1 MKDLTVKKSTNPNR
15 LRNILG
21 WFGYL
26 MPFAYIAL
34 GLFFML
40 SERMKENFIP
50 TQRYAIGGLI
60 IVYGLF
66 RAFRIIKSFK
76 DAKEDEEESL

>member
-1 MKDLTVKKSTNPNR
+1 MEDLSVKKSNTPNR
-15 LRNILG
+15 LRNTLS

-26 MPFAYIAL
+26 MPLAYIAL
-34 GLFFML
+34 GLFFMF

-66 RAFRIIKSFK
+66 RTFRILKSIK
-76 DAKEDEEESL
+76 DAKKDEQSL

>member
-1 MKDLTVKKSTNPNR
+1 MEDLSVKKSTTPNR
-15 LRNILG
+15 LRNSLS

-26 MPFAYIAL
+26 MPLAYIAL

-50 TQRYAIGGLI
+50 SQRYAIGGVI

-66 RAFRIIKSFK
+66 RSFRILKSKK
-76 DAKEDEEESL
+76 DDKKDEQSL

>member
-1 MKDLTVKKSTNPNR
+1 MEDLTVKKSTNPNR
-15 LRNILG
+15 LRNFLG

-34 GLFFML
+34 GIFCML
-40 SERMKENFIP
+40 SERAKEYMVP
-50 TQRYAIGGLI
+50 RQRYAIGGLI

-66 RAFRIIKSFK
+66 RAYRILISK
-76 DAKEDEEESL
+76 KETKTDEDSL